1 MGTMI
6 IDGRKVEFD
15 KEKNVLEVVR
25 KAGIDLPTFC
35 YHSELSIFGACRMC
49 IVEDVNGNTFAS
61 CSERPRDG
69 MEIYTNTPK
78 VRKYRKVILELL
90 LAEHDRDCTTCE
102 ITGQCELQKLALRL
116 GVEEIRFSEMV
127 DKLPIDKSSLSIIRN
142 PNKCIL
148 CGDCVRVCEEVQGVG
163 ALSFAYRGSKMRVT
177 PAFNRDI
184 AEVDCVNCG
193 QCRTVCPT
201 GAIVIKNENDK
212 VWEVI
217 YDKRKRVVA
226 QIAPA
231 VRVALGEEFGFKP
244 GEVTIGK
251 IVAALKR
258 IGFDE
263 VYDTSFGADMTVIE
277 ESNEFIEKLKEGK
290 ELPLF
295 TSCCPA
301 WIKFAENRFPDIVEN
316 ISTCKSP
323 QQMFGSALKE
333 YFKDKD
339 KEENKETVVVSIMP
353 CTAKKAEA
361 AREEFEHDGIRE
373 VDIVITTQELAFLI
387 KEAGIAFE
395 ELEEESFDMPF
406 GLVSG
411 SGVIFGST
419 GGVTEA
425 VVTRLLKDKPD
436 HATKDIMF
444 KDVRGMENIKEAIFD
459 VEGTEVRLAV
469 VHGLKNANELI
480 KQIKSGEKSYHF
492 VEVMACPGGCIC
504 GGGQPVVYKEK
515 NVRPNRANGL
525 YRLDRISQIKSS
537 EENPLVISLFEG
549 MLKDRHDLL
558 HVNKEQK
565 VNTKPK
571 INN

>member
-25 KAGIDLPTFC
+25 KAGINLPTFC
-35 YHSELSIFGACRMC
+35 YHSELSIYGACRMC
-49 IVEDVNGNTFAS
+49 IVEDTKGKTFAS
-61 CSERPRDG
+61 CSETPKDG
-69 MEIYTNTPK
+69 MEIFTNTPK
-78 VRKYRKVILELL
+78 LQKYRKTILELL
-90 LAEHDRDCTTCE
+90 LAEHDRDCTACDR
-102 ITGQCELQKLALRL
+102 TGQCQLQELAVRL
-116 GVEEIRFSEMV
+116 GIKEIRFNEMIE
-127 DKLPIDKSSLSIIRN
+127 KLPIDKSSLSIVRN

-163 ALSFAYRGSKMRVT
+163 ALSFAYRGSEMIVT

-184 AEVDCVNCG
+184 AEVTCVNCG

-201 GAIVIKNENDK
+201 GAIIIKNENYK
-212 VWEVI
+212 VWDVI
-217 YDKRKRVVA
+217 HDKDKRVVA

-231 VRVALGEEFGFKP
+231 VRVALGEEFGLNP
-244 GEVTIGK
+244 GEVTVGK
-251 IVAALKR
+251 IVAALKTLG
-258 IGFDE
+258 IDE

-277 ESNEFIEKLKEGK
+277 ESNEFVTKLTEGRG
-290 ELPLF
+290 LPLF

-301 WIKFAENRFPDIVEN
+301 WVKYAENKFPDMVDN

-323 QQMFGSALKE
+323 QQMFGSVLKE
-333 YFKDKD
+333 YYKDKD
-339 KEENKETVVVSIMP
+339 KEEGKETIVISVMP

-361 AREEFEHDGIRE
+361 AREEFEHDGIRD

-387 KEAGIAFE
+387 KEVGIIFE

-425 VVTRLLKDKPD
+425 VVTRLLKDKPN
-436 HATKDIMF
+436 HTTKDIMF
-444 KDVRGMENIKEAIFD
+444 KDVRGMENIKEAVFNVD
-459 VEGTEVRLAV
+459 GLEVKLAV
-469 VHGLKNANELI
+469 VHGLKNANELV
-480 KQIKSGEKSYHF
+480 KQIKSGERSYHF
-492 VEVMACPGGCIC
+492 VEVMACPGGCVC
-504 GGGQPVVYKEK
+504 GGGQPVSK
-515 NVRPNRANGL
+515 RRTRGIDRANGL
-525 YRLDRISQIKSS
+525 YKLDRTSQIKSS
-537 EENPLVISLFEG
+537 EENPLISSLFEG

-558 HVNKEQK
+558 HVHKKSEDNE
-565 VNTKPK
+565 
-571 INN
+571 